1 MSTAQFVSA
10 CSTLSDA
17 QLQLLISSMDKPQLL
32 KLLKSVNDP
41 ALTDRLKG
49 PLIASGNESLVAI
62 VIKDTTNQIREK
74 ATEVGGKAVNAALD
88 FASGLFSKKKK

>member
-1 MSTAQFVSA
+1 MSEKKLLSEELSEVVGGAEMSTAQFVSA

-41 ALTDRLKG
+41 ALTERLKG

-62 VIKDTTNQIREK
+62 VIKDTTNQ
-74 ATEVGGKAVNAALD
+74 A
-88 FASGLFSKKKK
+88 